1 MKNIKVIIT
10 LLVLVLLSMPTFALA
25 QAGGMNMGGNTLKFD
40 KAKFDGQVK
49 SDFEGKVTGYQVV
62 LIKDGKIVSEIAGG
76 YATNAVD
83 GNNKMTV
90 NTPANI
96 GSTAKFFGGTALLH
110 EFQRTS
116 GIGGGMD
123 SWLSE
128 KIYNYFPVV
137 WKQNM
142 DESIKQIS
150 FKDLLE
156 HRSGFIH
163 GDKEVTGSFFNYLAK
178 GVSSDKTKDFYYGK
192 RNYAN
197 ANITMVGYLLPMVAD
212 KDFLNKLNK
221 IIIEKKLKAD
231 DMFIQTYLG
240 NAFES
245 YIKTNYFSKI
255 TPAISPSCDARN
267 EYPKKNIIFAK
278 SYNIWNEITPGADYS
293 SKADNPSKACHA
305 AGGWYVTG
313 RELAAYAAN
322 FAATDNIVS
331 AATRKKMFDDEKPDN
346 RLLWSFARGNTILKT
361 KLDWKSSPYMGGDHG
376 GAHATIV
383 MLPNGYYAVGIVNS
397 NISPV
402 NKGDDYGNSHHLTAN
417 IIKAFEA
424 GIAANF

>member
-1 MKNIKVIIT
+1 MKNIKVLMTSIVLGLLLTPT
-10 LLVLVLLSMPTFALA
+10 LALA
-25 QAGGMNMGGNTLKFD
+25 QTGGMKLGGNTLKFD
-40 KAKFDGQVK
+40 KAKFDGKVK

-62 LIKDGKIVSEIAGG
+62 LIKDGKIVSEIGGG

-142 DESIKQIS
+142 HESIKQIS
-150 FKDLLE
+150 FKDLLQ
-156 HRSGFIH
+156 HRSGFIQ
-163 GDKEVTGSFFNYLAK
+163 GDKDAKDGFFGYISK
-178 GVSSDKTKDFYYGK
+178 GVSSDKSQDFYYGK

-197 ANITMVGYLLPMVAD
+197 ANITMVGYLLPMVAN
-212 KDFLNKLNK
+212 KDFLKKLNT
-221 IIIEKKLKAD
+221 IIIEKNLKAD
-231 DMFIQTYLG
+231 DIFIQTYLG
-240 NAFES
+240 NAFEA
-245 YIKTNYFSKI
+245 YIEANYFNKI
-255 TPAISPSCDARN
+255 TPAIAPSCDARN
-267 EYPKKNIIFAK
+267 EYPKKNIVFAK

-293 SKADNPSKACHA
+293 SKVDNLSKACHA
-305 AGGWYVTG
+305 AGGWYITG
-313 RELAAYAAN
+313 RELAAYVAN
-322 FAATDNIVS
+322 FAATEKIVT
-331 AATRKKMFDDEKPDN
+331 AATRKKMFDDKKPDD
-346 RLLWSFARGNTILKT
+346 RLLWSNARGDTLLKT
-361 KLDWKSSPYMGGDHG
+361 KLNWNSSPYMGGDHG
-376 GAHATIV
+376 GAHGTIV
-383 MLPNGYYAVGIVNS
+383 MLPNGYYAVGIINS
-397 NISPV
+397 AISPV
-402 NKGDDYGNSHHLTAN
+402 NKGDDFGNSHTLTKN
-417 IIKAFEA
+417 IIAAFEA

>member
-1 MKNIKVIIT
+1 MKNIKFLIT
-10 LLVLVLLSMPTFALA
+10 SIVLGLLLTPTIALA
-25 QAGGMNMGGNTLKFD
+25 QTGGMKLGGNTLKFD
-40 KAKFDGQVK
+40 KAKFVGKVK

-62 LIKDGKIVSEIAGG
+62 LVKDGKIVSEIGGG

-83 GNNKMTV
+83 GSNKMTV

-142 DESIKQIS
+142 HESIKQIS
-150 FKDLLE
+150 FKDLLQ
-156 HRSGFIH
+156 HRSGFIQ
-163 GDKEVTGSFFNYLAK
+163 GDKDAKDGFFGYIKK
-178 GVSSDKTKDFYYGK
+178 GVSNDKSQDFYYGK

-212 KDFLNKLNK
+212 KNFLKSLNTM
-221 IIIEKKLKAD
+221 IIEKKLKAD
-231 DMFIQTYLG
+231 DMAIQTYLG
-240 NAFES
+240 NAFEAHV
-245 YIKTNYFSKI
+245 KKNYFSKI
-255 TPAISPSCDARN
+255 TPAIAPSCDARN

-278 SYNIWNEITPGADYS
+278 SYNIWNDISPGADYS
-293 SKADNPSKACHA
+293 SKVDNLSKACHA
-305 AGGWYVTG
+305 SGGWYITG
-313 RELAAYAAN
+313 RELAAYVAN
-322 FAATDNIVS
+322 FAASDTIVT
-331 AATRKKMFDDEKPDN
+331 AATRKKMFDDKKPDD
-346 RLLWSFARGNTILKT
+346 RLLWSNARGDTLLKT
-361 KLDWKSSPYMGGDHG
+361 KLNWNSSPYMGGDHG
-376 GAHATIV
+376 GAHGTIV
-383 MLPNGYYAVGIVNS
+383 MLPNGYYAVGIINS
-397 NISPV
+397 AISPV
-402 NKGDDYGNSHHLTAN
+402 NKGDDFGNSHTLTKN
-417 IIKAFEA
+417 IISAFEA